1 MVVDMLLVM
10 RLFQT
15 IQAQRVQV
23 SQAEVRVVNGGFTI
37 ETEDRTGFQLI
48 DEDGGILIMGTCN
61 Q

>member
-1 MVVDMLLVM
+1 MVVVGGYAIMM

-23 SQAEVRVVNGGFTI
+23 SQSEVRVVNGGFTI

-48 DEDGGILIMGTCN
+48 DEDGGTS
-61 Q
+61 